1 MPARSISVVVPA
13 YNAAATLP
21 ETLSALAAQ
30 TSDKS
35 LLEVL
40 VVDDGSTDATADVAA
55 AHGAR
60 VIRQEN
66 RGPAAARNAGAAAA
80 TGDILVFTDA
90 DCTPL
95 PDFLEQL
102 ARPFADPAVAGV
114 QGAYRTRQ
122 TGRVAR
128 FAQLEF
134 EDRYLYAA
142 RFPSLDLVATYA
154 AAFRREVFLA
164 AGGFD
169 TSFPV
174 ADNEDTEFSY
184 RLCRAGHRLAFA
196 PRAMVFHRHPAS
208 LPRYLR
214 TKTRRA
220 YWRMAAC
227 REHPEKI
234 LRDGYTPGLLRAQTG
249 LAGLCGLGLAL
260 WPVTR
265 VGGWLALVAL
275 LALLASSVP
284 FARFAWRR
292 DRSVAFAA
300 PGIVCARAFAFALGA
315 GLAVFSRLTGR
326 TFCGRK
332 TGGRACA

>member
-1 MPARSISVVVPA
+1 MTPPAVTVIVPA

-30 TSDKS
+30 TFDKA
-35 LLEVL
+35 LLEVI
-40 VVDDGSTDATADVAA
+40 VVDDGSTDATAAVAA

-66 RGPAAARNAGAAAA
+66 RGPAAARNAGATAA

-95 PDFLEQL
+95 PDFVAQL
-102 ARPFADPAVAGV
+102 VRPFADPAVAGV

-122 TGRVAR
+122 TGLVAR

-134 EDRYLYAA
+134 EDRYRYAA

-196 PRAMVFHRHPAS
+196 PRAMVYHRHPVS
-208 LPRYLR
+208 LPRYLHI
-214 TKTRRA
+214 KTRRA

-227 REHPEKI
+227 REHPDKI

-249 LAGLCGLGLAL
+249 LAGLCGLGLVS
-260 WPVTR
+260 WPVVR
-265 VGGWLALVAL
+265 SGGWLALATGIAL
-275 LALLASSVP
+275 AASAIP
-284 FARFAWRR
+284 FTRFAWQR
-292 DRSVAFAA
+292 DPAVAVVA

-315 GLAVFSRLTGR
+315 GLAVLSRLTGR
-326 TFCGRK
+326 SFCGKR
-332 TGGRACA
+332 TGAKPCG